1 MGSVF
6 DRGLHWELV
15 ARSAESESVRVG
27 NGFALFTNWGGRE
40 AKGVMSSYKTKITNQ
55 GLHGQGP

>member
-6 DRGLHWELV
+6 DRSLHWELV

-40 AKGVMSSYKTKITNQ
+40 AKGVMSS
-55 GLHGQGP
+55 